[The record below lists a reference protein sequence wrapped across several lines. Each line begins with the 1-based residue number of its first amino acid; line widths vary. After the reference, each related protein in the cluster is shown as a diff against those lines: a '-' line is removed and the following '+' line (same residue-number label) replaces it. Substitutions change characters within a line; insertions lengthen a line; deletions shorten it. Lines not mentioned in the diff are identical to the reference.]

1 MAERDAGAALHPRI
15 EELLELLDETRAAL
29 TMTAASVRVNSR
41 ALRPAEGRWSLGEIL
56 DHVARVEASFTR
68 LLNKRVADARTRGD
82 ERETDESS
90 VLGRFNGEIVVDRAQ
105 RFAAPAI
112 VLPQVEVSADA
123 AMAALEASR
132 AAVRAALVNASGV
145 ALGTLTHTHPVFGV
159 LDMYQWAIV
168 LAYHDLRHAAQI
180 RELAQASTGG

>member
-1 MAERDAGAALHPRI
+1 M
-15 EELLELLDETRAAL
+15 EELLELLAETRAAL
-29 TMTAASVRVNSR
+29 TMSAASVPADRR
-41 ALRPAEGRWSLGEIL
+41 TLRPAEGRWSLGEIL

-68 LLNKRVADARTRGD
+68 LLNKRVADARARGD

-90 VLGRFNGEIVVDRAQ
+90 VLGRFNGEVVVDRAQ

-123 AMAALEASR
+123 AIAALDASR
-132 AAVRAALVNASGV
+132 AAVHAALVNANGV
-145 ALGTLTHTHPVFGV
+145 ALGTLTHPHPVFGV

-180 RELAQASTGG
+180 REIAHPSTGG

>member
-1 MAERDAGAALHPRI
+1 M
-15 EELLELLDETRAAL
+15 EELLELLAETRAAL
-29 TMTAASVRVNSR
+29 TMSAASVPADRR

-68 LLNKRVADARTRGD
+68 LLNKRVADARARGD

-90 VLGRFNGEIVVDRAQ
+90 VLGRFNGEVVVDRAQ

-123 AMAALEASR
+123 AIAALDASR
-132 AAVRAALVNASGV
+132 AAVHAALLNANGV
-145 ALGTLTHTHPVFGV
+145 ALGTLTHPHPVFGV

-180 RELAQASTGG
+180 REIAHPSTGG

>member
-1 MAERDAGAALHPRI
+1 MLA
-15 EELLELLDETRAAL
+15 ETRAAL
-29 TMTAASVRVNSR
+29 TMSAASVPADRR
-41 ALRPAEGRWSLGEIL
+41 TLRPAEGRWSLGEIL

-68 LLNKRVADARTRGD
+68 LLNKRVADARARGD

-90 VLGRFNGEIVVDRAQ
+90 VLGRFNGEVVVDRAQ

-123 AMAALEASR
+123 AIAALDASR
-132 AAVRAALVNASGV
+132 AAVHAALVNANGV
-145 ALGTLTHTHPVFGV
+145 ALGTLTHPHPVFGV

-180 RELAQASTGG
+180 REIAHPSTGG